1 MPASE
6 RGRISTL
13 LHRLMRAVC
22 RLGLRIEVDG
32 LTHLDVTGAAIVVFN
47 HLSLADGPMVAS
59 LLQRN
64 AVFLVAREFDWIP
77 ILGWWIRKVAN
88 PIYVNR
94 GAPDR
99 RAVRRAVAVLERGGL
114 LCLAPEGGVS
124 RTGALTEAHHGAAF
138 IGRLASAPVVP
149 VAAYGQEKFWRRWL
163 RLRRP
168 HVHIVVG
175 EPIVLPHD
183 QSRDNTTVLMRRIA
197 ELLPPAYRGVYATGS
212 AGPLRRSNHVDAA
225 GKA

>member
-1 MPASE
+1 MQA
-6 RGRISTL
+6 L
-13 LHRLMRAVC
+13 LHLAMRMD
-22 RLGLRIEVDG
+22 VDG
-32 LTHLDVTGAAIVVFN
+32 LRHLDVNGAAIVVFN

-88 PIYVNR
+88 PIYINR
-94 GAPDR
+94 GVPDR
-99 RAVRRAVAVLERGGL
+99 AAVRRAVAVLERGGL
-114 LCLAPEGGVS
+114 LCLAPEGRVS
-124 RTGALTEAHHGAAF
+124 RTGALTEALHGAAF

-149 VAAYGQEKFWRRWL
+149 IALYGQAQFWRAWF

-168 HVHIVVG
+168 HVRIIVG
-175 EPIVLPHD
+175 EPFLLPYD

-197 ELLPPAYRGVYATGS
+197 ELLPPPYRGVYQTG
-212 AGPLRRSNHVDAA
+212 
-225 GKA
+225 